1 MQRLHPKKHDAYNGV
16 HNAAGFGVSHNPK
29 EKPLLA
35 EQVLQGDVRAA
46 ARMIRRIDDGDRDV
60 YPELALLYRH
70 AGKAH
75 VIGFTGSPG
84 VGKSTLVDRVATKF
98 REDGKTVGILA
109 VDPTSPFTGGAI
121 LGDRVR
127 MQKHFLDEGVFI
139 RSMAT
144 RGSFGGLT
152 RSTADAIVVLDAMGK
167 DTIIVETVG
176 VGQDEI
182 EIVHN
187 AHTTV
192 LVTIPGMG
200 DDIQAIKA
208 GLMEIGDLFVVNK
221 ADREGASKTVRELR
235 MMLGLSCERYGAA
248 GWTPPI
254 IETTAIEDVGVDD
267 VYRSLLEHRAH
278 LEAHGKDR
286 LKNIEL
292 KRVKT
297 QLLDLL
303 KEGLMEAGLE
313 RLGGLESLTGLVER
327 IAARQLDPY
336 GASEELVEKLLGGR
350 TR

>member
-1 MQRLHPKKHDAYNGV
+1 M
-16 HNAAGFGVSHNPK
+16 
-29 EKPLLA
+29 LA
-35 EQVLQGDVRAA
+35 EQIIQGDVRAA

-60 YPELALLYRH
+60 FPELAVLYRH

-84 VGKSTLVDRVATKF
+84 VGKSTMVDKIASKF

-121 LGDRVR
+121 LGDRIR
-127 MQKHFLDEGVFI
+127 MQKHFVDDGVFI

-144 RGSFGGLT
+144 RGKFGGLT

-167 DTIIVETVG
+167 DAIIVETVG
-176 VGQDEI
+176 VGQDEV

-208 GLMEIGDLFVVNK
+208 GLMEIGDIFVVNK

-235 MMLGLSCERYGAA
+235 TMLGMSFDRYEAA

-254 IETTAIEDVGVDD
+254 IEAVTIEDKGVDE

-286 LKNIEL
+286 LRSIERT
-292 KRVKT
+292 RVKN

-303 KEGLMEAGLE
+303 KEGLMDAAME
-313 RLGGLESLTGLVER
+313 RLGGPEALDGVVEE
-327 IAARQLDPY
+327 IAARQKDPY
-336 GASEELVEKLLGGR
+336 GASVELVEKLLGGP

>member
-1 MQRLHPKKHDAYNGV
+1 
-16 HNAAGFGVSHNPK
+16 
-29 EKPLLA
+29 
-35 EQVLQGDVRAA
+35 
-46 ARMIRRIDDGDRDV
+46 MIRRIDDGDRDV
-60 YPELALLYRH
+60 LPELAMLYRH

-98 REDGKTVGILA
+98 REDGKTIGILA

-121 LGDRVR
+121 LGDRIR

-144 RGSFGGLT
+144 RGTFGGLT

-167 DTIIVETVG
+167 DAILVETVG

-192 LVTIPGMG
+192 MVTIPGMG

-221 ADREGASKTVRELR
+221 ADRDGAAKTVRELR
-235 MMLGLSCERYGAA
+235 MMLGMSLERYEAV

-254 IETTAIEDVGVDD
+254 IETTAIEDQGTDE
-267 VYRSLLEHRAH
+267 VYNALIEHRAH
-278 LEAHGKDR
+278 LEARGQDR
-286 LKNIEL
+286 LKHIERARA
-292 KRVKT
+292 KN

-303 KEGLMEAGLE
+303 KEGLIEAALK
-313 RLGGLESLTGLVER
+313 RLGGVDALGDLIER
-327 IAARQLDPY
+327 IAARQKDPY
-336 GASEELVEKLLGGR
+336 GACEELVERLLGGPVR
-350 TR
+350 